1 MAKKVLQEE
10 IKSDFLKNLQQAV
23 ESGDPSIGAT
33 SINKINEIHK
43 LASTMDG
50 EIANASFDKR
60 VEEAGLKDI
69 IQPEERKLMSVE
81 SERERL
87 KIEKEEE
94 KLKFIADIQNGEN
107 ELRAVNAELEEVTK
121 QYKNVLEQQQEELNV
136 LKIRYEAKYDEKYG
150 EEKTKDN
157 GEG

>member
-1 MAKKVLQEE
+1 MAKSLQEG
-10 IKSDFLKNLQQAV
+10 IKSDFLKNLQNAV
-23 ESGDPSIGAT
+23 ESGDQSIGAT

-50 EIANASFDKR
+50 EMAEATFNKR
-60 VEEAGLKDI
+60 VEDAGLKDI

-107 ELRAVNAELEEVTK
+107 ELRAVTMELEEVTK
-121 QYKNVLEQQQEELNV
+121 QYKNVLETQQEELNI
-136 LKIRYEAKYDEKYG
+136 LKIKYEAKYDEKYG
-150 EEKTKDN
+150 EEKT
-157 GEG
+157 EE